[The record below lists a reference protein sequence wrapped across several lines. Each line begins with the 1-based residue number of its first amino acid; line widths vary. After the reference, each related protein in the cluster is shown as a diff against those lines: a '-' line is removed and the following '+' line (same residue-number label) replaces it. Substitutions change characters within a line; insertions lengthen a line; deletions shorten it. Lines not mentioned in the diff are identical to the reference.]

1 MVKNLFGRKLF
12 WLAINKIRS
21 IIRTLFLLEQLLT
34 EEIKMRVALFTE
46 TYLPAVNGVVTHVKT
61 LKEGLELLGHK
72 AIIVTA
78 DSNVEKTQVSKDIM
92 YCPAVKLE
100 KIYGYDVASPLSA
113 DRLKM
118 IKDFNPDIIHIHNE
132 FGIGISGVLMAR
144 TLKIP
149 LVYTMHT
156 MYDDYVYYIANN
168 APTQKL
174 LTSATHKYAKIL
186 ATAAS
191 AITGPSKKVEEY
203 FRRCGVDKPVTVIPN
218 SVETDV
224 FNRYTISKEKT
235 AEIRKKYGFDGND
248 LVFCFCGRMGQEK
261 NIGTLL
267 EYWAKNVKPSDGVK
281 LLLIG
286 GGPQLEEFRQDAESL
301 GITDTVVFTGRVEH
315 KDIPPYYAACDCYIT
330 ASLTEC
336 HSISMMEGQATGM
349 PVLTIRDELNTE
361 QIEEG
366 VNGFFFRN
374 ADEMYGHIMRL
385 KSLSEE
391 ELDKLKLTSRESI
404 VSSGTKSIAEKL
416 LTVYNT
422 AIREYNSER
431 MFKKLPREA
440 KKAYKAR
447 YGDIMGYD
455 KPARPKRSVKVKAK
469 RVTNEERLRKK
480 QERNRQ
486 RERRNAALEIRR
498 QHSRVNKNR

>member
-1 MVKNLFGRKLF
+1 
-12 WLAINKIRS
+12 
-21 IIRTLFLLEQLLT
+21 
-34 EEIKMRVALFTE
+34 MRVALFTE

-78 DSNVEKTQVSKDIM
+78 DSNVKKTQASKDVM

-100 KIYGYDVASPLSA
+100 KIYGYDVASPLST

-118 IKDFNPDIIHIHNE
+118 IKDFNPDVIHIHNE

-168 APTQKL
+168 DATQKL

-224 FNRYTISKEKT
+224 FNRYTVSKEKT
-235 AEIRKKYGFDGND
+235 AEIRQKYGFDEND
-248 LVFCFCGRMGQEK
+248 IVFCFCGRMGQEK
-261 NIGTLL
+261 NICTLL
-267 EYWAKNVKPSDGVK
+267 EYWAKNVRPSDGVK
-281 LLLIG
+281 LMLIG
-286 GGPQLEEFRQDAESL
+286 GGPQLEEFKEDAKKL
-301 GITDTVVFTGRVEH
+301 GITDTVVFTDRVEH

-349 PVLTIRDELNTE
+349 PVLTIRDELNMD

-366 VNGFFFRN
+366 VNGFSFRN
-374 ADEMYGHIMRL
+374 ADEMYGHIMKL
-385 KSLSEE
+385 KAMSGE
-391 ELDKLKLTSRESI
+391 ELDELKRKSRESI

-416 LTVYNT
+416 LAVYNT
-422 AIREYNSER
+422 AIQDYNSER
-431 MFKKLPREA
+431 MYRKLPRYA
-440 KKAYKAR
+440 KKAYKLR
-447 YGDIMGYD
+447 YGNISGAY
-455 KPARPKRSVKVKAK
+455 KPARPKRSVTVKAK
-469 RVTNEERLRKK
+469 RVTEEERLRRK
-480 QERNRQ
+480 QEQKRI
-486 RERRNAALEIRR
+486 RERQNAAHEIRR
-498 QHSRVNKNR
+498 LHSKQK

>member
-1 MVKNLFGRKLF
+1 
-12 WLAINKIRS
+12 
-21 IIRTLFLLEQLLT
+21 
-34 EEIKMRVALFTE
+34 MRVALFTE

-72 AIIVTA
+72 VIIVTA
-78 DSNVEKTQVSKDIM
+78 DSNVKKTQASKDIM

-168 APTQKL
+168 GPTQKL
-174 LTSATHKYAKIL
+174 LTSATHRYAKIL
-186 ATAAS
+186 AAAAS

-224 FNRYTISKEKT
+224 FNRYTVPKEKT
-235 AEIRKKYGFDGND
+235 DEIRQRYGFDEND

-267 EYWAKNVKPSDGVK
+267 EYWAKNVKHDDGVK

-286 GGPQLEEFRQDAESL
+286 GGPQLDEFREDAEKL
-301 GITDTVVFTGRVEH
+301 GITDTVVFTDRVEH
-315 KDIPPYYAACDCYIT
+315 RDIPPYYAACDCYIT

-349 PVLTIRDELNTE
+349 PVLTIRDELNMD

-366 VNGFFFRN
+366 VNGFSFRN
-374 ADEMYGHIMRL
+374 ADEMYGHIMKL
-385 KSLSEE
+385 KTMSEE
-391 ELDKLKLTSRESI
+391 ELDKLKRTSRESI

-422 AIREYNSER
+422 AINDYNSER
-431 MFKKLPREA
+431 MYRKLPRYA

-447 YGDIMGYD
+447 YGNISGTY
-455 KPARPKRSVKVKAK
+455 KPARPKRNVTVKAK
-469 RVTNEERLRKK
+469 RVTEEERLRRK
-480 QERNRQ
+480 QEQKHRIERQ
-486 RERRNAALEIRR
+486 NAAHEIRR
-498 QHSRVNKNR
+498 QHNKRNRSK

>member
-1 MVKNLFGRKLF
+1 
-12 WLAINKIRS
+12 
-21 IIRTLFLLEQLLT
+21 
-34 EEIKMRVALFTE
+34 MRVALFTE

-61 LKEGLELLGHK
+61 LKEGLEELGHK

-78 DSNVEKTQVSKDIM
+78 DSSVKKTQIYNDVM

-100 KIYGYDVASPLSA
+100 KIYGYDVASPISA

-118 IKDFNPDIIHIHNE
+118 IKEFNPDIIHIHNE
-132 FGIGISGVLMAR
+132 YGIGLSGVLIAR
-144 TLKIP
+144 SLKIP

-156 MYDDYVYYIANN
+156 MYDDYVYYIANT

-174 LTSATHKYAKIL
+174 LTSASHKYAKIL
-186 ATAAS
+186 AAAAS

-203 FRRCGVDKPVTVIPN
+203 FRRCGVNKPVTVIPN
-218 SVETDV
+218 SVETEV
-224 FNRYTISKEKT
+224 FNRYTIPKEK
-235 AEIRKKYGFDGND
+235 ADEIRIRYGFSEDD

-261 NIGTLL
+261 NIDTLL
-267 EYWAKNVKPSDGVK
+267 QYWAKNVKSDDGMK

-286 GGPQLEEFRQDAESL
+286 GGPQLEEFKEDAAKL
-301 GITDTVVFTGRVEH
+301 GITDTVVFTDRVEH

-349 PVLTIRDELNTE
+349 PVLTIRDELNLD

-366 VNGFFFRN
+366 VNGFAFRD
-374 ADEMYGHIMRL
+374 ADEMYGYMKKL
-385 KSLSEE
+385 KAMSKE
-391 ELDKLKLTSRESI
+391 ELDEIKLTSRNSI

-416 LTVYNT
+416 LLIYND
-422 AIREYNSER
+422 AISSYNHER
-431 MFKKLPREA
+431 MFGKLPREA

-447 YGDIMGYD
+447 YGELLEKP

-469 RVTNEERLRKK
+469 RVSYEERLHKK
-480 QERNRQ
+480 QEAK
-486 RERRNAALEIRR
+486 REREGKAAERDFKR
-498 QHSRVNKNR
+498 QDKNQARKKASGKHRV

>member
-1 MVKNLFGRKLF
+1 
-12 WLAINKIRS
+12 
-21 IIRTLFLLEQLLT
+21 
-34 EEIKMRVALFTE
+34 MRVALFTE

-72 AIIVTA
+72 VIIVTA
-78 DSNVEKTQVSKDIM
+78 DSNVKKTQASNDIM

-113 DRLKM
+113 DRSKM

-132 FGIGISGVLMAR
+132 FGIGISGVLIAIA
-144 TLKIP
+144 LKIP

-156 MYDDYVYYIANN
+156 MYDDYVYYVAKDQ
-168 APTQKL
+168 PTQKL
-174 LTSATHKYAKIL
+174 LTSASHKYARLL
-186 ATAAS
+186 AAAAS

-203 FRRCGVDKPVTVIPN
+203 FRRCGVNKPVTVIPN

-224 FNRYTISKEKT
+224 FNRYTVNKEKT
-235 AEIRKKYGFDGND
+235 AEIRKRYGFSEDD
-248 LVFCFCGRMGQEK
+248 LVFCFCGRMGREK
-261 NIGTLL
+261 NIDTLL

-281 LLLIG
+281 LLLMG
-286 GGPQLEEFRQDAESL
+286 GGPQLEEFEEDARRL
-301 GITDTVVFTGRVEH
+301 GIADTAVFTGRVEH

-349 PVLTIRDELNTE
+349 PVLTIRDELNMD

-366 VNGFFFRN
+366 VNGFSFRD
-374 ADEMYGHIMRL
+374 ADEMYKHIKHL
-385 KSLSEE
+385 KSLSRE
-391 ELDKLKLTSRESI
+391 ELDRLKLTSRESI

-416 LTVYNT
+416 LTVYDS
-422 AIREYNSER
+422 AITEYNSER
-431 MFKKLPREA
+431 MYRKLPREA

-447 YGDIMGYD
+447 YGDLLDID
-455 KPARPKRSVKVKAK
+455 KPVRPKRKVTVKAK
-469 RVTNEERLRKK
+469 RVSLEEKRMKK
-480 QERNRQ
+480 QAEK
-486 RERRNAALEIRR
+486 RRR
-498 QHSRVNKNR
+498 

>member
-1 MVKNLFGRKLF
+1 
-12 WLAINKIRS
+12 
-21 IIRTLFLLEQLLT
+21 
-34 EEIKMRVALFTE
+34 MRVALFTE

-72 AIIVTA
+72 VIIVTA
-78 DSNVEKTQVSKDIM
+78 DANVKKTQASKDVM
-92 YCPAVKLE
+92 YCPAVRLE

-132 FGIGISGVLMAR
+132 FGIGISGVLMAMS
-144 TLKIP
+144 LKIP

-156 MYDDYVYYIANN
+156 MYDDYVYYIANT

-174 LTSATHKYAKIL
+174 LTSATHKYARIL
-186 ATAAS
+186 AAAAS

-224 FNRYTISKEKT
+224 FNRYTVSKEKT
-235 AEIRKKYGFDGND
+235 AEIRRRYGFDEND

-267 EYWAKNVKPSDGVK
+267 EYWAKNVKASDEVK
-281 LLLIG
+281 LLLMG
-286 GGPQLEEFRQDAESL
+286 GGPQLEEFKEDARRL
-301 GITDTVVFTGRVEH
+301 GITDTAVFTGRVEH

-349 PVLTIRDELNTE
+349 PVLTIRDELNMD

-366 VNGFFFRN
+366 VNGFSFRN
-374 ADEMYGHIMRL
+374 ADEMYSLIMKL
-385 KSLSEE
+385 KALPKE
-391 ELDKLKLTSRESI
+391 ELEQLKRTSRESI

-416 LTVYNT
+416 LAVYNT
-422 AIREYNSER
+422 AIIEYNSER
-431 MFKKLPREA
+431 MYRKLPGYA

-447 YGDIMGYD
+447 YGDISSLNR
-455 KPARPKRSVKVKAK
+455 PTRPKRNVKIKAK
-469 RVTNEERLRKK
+469 RVTSEEKLRKK
-480 QERNRQ
+480 QEKNRI
-486 RERRNAALEIRR
+486 RERRNAANEIRR
-498 QHSRVNKNR
+498 QHNKAYNNKK

>member
-1 MVKNLFGRKLF
+1 
-12 WLAINKIRS
+12 
-21 IIRTLFLLEQLLT
+21 
-34 EEIKMRVALFTE
+34 MRVALFTE

-61 LKEGLELLGHK
+61 LKEGLEELGHK

-78 DSNVEKTQVSKDIM
+78 DSNVKKTQISNDVM

-118 IKDFNPDIIHIHNE
+118 IKEFNPDIIHIHNE
-132 FGIGISGVLMAR
+132 YGIGLSGVLIAR
-144 TLKIP
+144 SLKIP

-156 MYDDYVYYIANN
+156 MYDDYVYYIANT
-168 APTQKL
+168 ASTQKL
-174 LTSATHKYAKIL
+174 LTSASHKYAKIL
-186 ATAAS
+186 ASAAS

-203 FRRCGVDKPVTVIPN
+203 FRRCGVNKPVTVISN

-224 FNRYTISKEKT
+224 FNRYTIDKEKT
-235 AEIRKKYGFDGND
+235 DEIRSRYGFSEDD

-261 NIGTLL
+261 NIDTLL
-267 EYWAKNVKPSDGVK
+267 KYWAKNVKPSDGMK

-286 GGPQLEEFRQDAESL
+286 GGPQLEEFKEDAVKL
-301 GITDTVVFTGRVEH
+301 GVTDTVAFTDRVEH

-349 PVLTIRDELNTE
+349 PVLTIRDELNLD

-366 VNGFFFRN
+366 VNGFAFRD
-374 ADEMYGHIMRL
+374 ADEMYKYMRQL
-385 KSLSEE
+385 KAMSKE
-391 ELDKLKLTSRESI
+391 ELDELKLTSRNSI

-416 LTVYNT
+416 LLIYND
-422 AIREYNSER
+422 AISSYNHER
-431 MFKKLPREA
+431 MSKKLPREA

-447 YGDIMGYD
+447 YGEFLDKP

-469 RVTNEERLRKK
+469 RVSSQEKLLKK
-480 QERNRQ
+480 QEAKRD
-486 RERRNAALEIRR
+486 RERKTAERELRR
-498 QHSRVNKNR
+498 QQKHQTRQKTTAGKRSK

>member
-1 MVKNLFGRKLF
+1 
-12 WLAINKIRS
+12 
-21 IIRTLFLLEQLLT
+21 
-34 EEIKMRVALFTE
+34 MRVALFTE

-72 AIIVTA
+72 AMIVTA
-78 DSNVEKTQVSKDIM
+78 DSNVKKTQASKDIM

-144 TLKIP
+144 SLKIP

-168 APTQKL
+168 DTTQKL

-224 FNRYTISKEKT
+224 FNRYTVPKEKT
-235 AEIRKKYGFDGND
+235 DEIRQRYGFDEKD

-286 GGPQLEEFRQDAESL
+286 GGPQLEEFREDAKKL
-301 GITDTVVFTGRVEH
+301 GISGTVVFTDRVEH

-349 PVLTIRDELNTE
+349 PVLTIRDELNMD

-366 VNGFFFRN
+366 VNGFSFRD
-374 ADEMYGHIMRL
+374 ADEMYGHIMKL
-385 KSLSEE
+385 KAMSVE
-391 ELDKLKLTSRESI
+391 ELDKLKRTSRESI

-416 LTVYNT
+416 LAVYNT
-422 AIREYNSER
+422 AIKDYNSER
-431 MFKKLPREA
+431 MYRKLPRYA
-440 KKAYKAR
+440 KKAYKLR
-447 YGDIMGYD
+447 YGNIMGAY
-455 KPARPKRSVKVKAK
+455 KPARPKRNVTVKAK
-469 RVTNEERLRKK
+469 RVTEEERLKRK
-480 QERNRQ
+480 QEQKRRI
-486 RERRNAALEIRR
+486 ERKNAAHEIRR
-498 QHSRVNKNR
+498 QHNKHNRSK

>member
-1 MVKNLFGRKLF
+1 
-12 WLAINKIRS
+12 
-21 IIRTLFLLEQLLT
+21 
-34 EEIKMRVALFTE
+34 MRVALFTE

-72 AIIVTA
+72 VIIVTA
-78 DSNVEKTQVSKDIM
+78 DSNVKKTQASKDVM
-92 YCPAVKLE
+92 YCPAVRLE

-144 TLKIP
+144 SLKIP

-156 MYDDYVYYIANN
+156 MYDDYVYYIAKD

-174 LTSATHKYAKIL
+174 LTSATHKYARIL
-186 ATAAS
+186 AAAAS

-224 FNRYTISKEKT
+224 FNRYTVSKEKT
-235 AEIRKKYGFDGND
+235 AEIRKRYGFAGND

-267 EYWAKNVKPSDGVK
+267 EYWAKNVKSDDGVK
-281 LLLIG
+281 LFLMG
-286 GGPQLEEFRQDAESL
+286 GGPQLEEFEETAKRL

-336 HSISMMEGQATGM
+336 HSISMMEGQSTGM
-349 PVLTIRDELNTE
+349 PVLTIRDELNMD

-366 VNGFFFRN
+366 VNGFSFRN
-374 ADEMYGHIMRL
+374 ADEMYKLIMHL
-385 KSLSEE
+385 KALPKEDLE
-391 ELDKLKLTSRESI
+391 QLKLTSRESI

-416 LTVYNT
+416 LAVYNT
-422 AIREYNSER
+422 AIIEYNSER
-431 MFKKLPREA
+431 MYRKLPGYA

-447 YGDIMGYD
+447 YGDFSSLN
-455 KPARPKRSVKVKAK
+455 KPTRPKRNVKVKAK
-469 RVTNEERLRKK
+469 RVTSEEKLRKK
-480 QERNRQ
+480 QEKNRQ
-486 RERRNAALEIRR
+486 RERRNAANEIRR
-498 QHSRVNKNR
+498 QHNKAHNRKK